1 MGAWLSM
8 QHVIDVVRANDYN
21 TTADLQRFFD
31 DDAAQLETETSCQYA
46 DAEGHVVSDLLGGTY
61 AADVRAKPE
70 SGVGPTVVRVGARD
84 VGIEDVDTAGGSFAA
99 TVWIRLEWRDPR
111 LAFDVNIYNGTLYVD
126 STRIWS
132 PDVYVDNLI
141 TPVSL
146 VSIKVLPASI
156 LPDGTVRATFKAVG
170 DFICDMNI
178 APYPYDEH
186 ECAFEVTTAATV
198 DQVELVGDLGYN
210 IFDGPEGYLD
220 PEEEAVVDYTDSST
234 GSTVGRVDF
243 TIKFTRNPAY
253 VVSTYVLVGWALNM
267 LGFLVFWV
275 PTEGSGIDR
284 SGLAMTTILTAQFM
298 MYDAKVTKESTWLDL
313 YFSSMITFQLVAFVL
328 TVHSSRMNRMALALG
343 GDETYLDKVYRR
355 QNELGAGSG
364 RPFKNVVF
372 FLFNLLYGG
381 RDAFSV
387 DRWARRYFVPFFFAF
402 QIFLSFYPWWGDGDI
417 SGSPYTGLNSELCQL
432 NIFFAG
438 VYLIVLVLGLACRSW
453 DDKPEGVSANWRLSL
468 RTPLSRDSEQYEAS
482 QMLAAEEVAMTE
494 ASEASELETP
504 RDRKARRRSKR
515 SKSEKKIRDAA
526 VVAPPPTPPPRS
538 DVSLSMFGC
547 GACVASPAE
556 DRFDD
561 LHAAHDARDT
571 PMSL

>member
-1 MGAWLSM
+1 MLLLR
-8 QHVIDVVRANDYN
+8 VV
-21 TTADLQRFFD
+21 
-31 DDAAQLETETSCQYA
+31 
-46 DAEGHVVSDLLGGTY
+46 
-61 AADVRAKPE
+61 
-70 SGVGPTVVRVGARD
+70 
-84 VGIEDVDTAGGSFAA
+84 
-99 TVWIRLEWRDPR
+99 
-111 LAFDVNIYNGTLYVD
+111 
-126 STRIWS
+126 
-132 PDVYVDNLI
+132 
-141 TPVSL
+141 
-146 VSIKVLPASI
+146 
-156 LPDGTVRATFKAVG
+156 
-170 DFICDMNI
+170 
-178 APYPYDEH
+178 
-186 ECAFEVTTAATV
+186 
-198 DQVELVGDLGYN
+198 
-210 IFDGPEGYLD
+210 
-220 PEEEAVVDYTDSST
+220 
-234 GSTVGRVDF
+234 
-243 TIKFTRNPAY
+243 
-253 VVSTYVLVGWALNM
+253 
-267 LGFLVFWV
+267 
-275 PTEGSGIDR
+275 
-284 SGLAMTTILTAQFM
+284 
-298 MYDAKVTKESTWLDL
+298 
-313 YFSSMITFQLVAFVL
+313 
-328 TVHSSRMNRMALALG
+328 ALG

-417 SGSPYTGLNSELCQL
+417 SGSPYTGFNSELCRL

-515 SKSEKKIRDAA
+515 SKSDKKIRDAA
-526 VVAPPPTPPPRS
+526 VVAPPPTPPPRG